1 MDTPLETVDT
11 LEILVQREVKWYGT
25 SSGQDVNIY
34 YLEEVEQKL
43 YSVMVVPRQSY
54 YADKKPFIMLAAR
67 IIADKVVIYHD
78 ITDKPLFKA
87 LLEAGIPREQIILRY
102 RGEVAPDPPEDRGH
116 VETVE

>member
-1 MDTPLETVDT
+1 MDQPLEALDHLTATVHHEMRWYTNWRGIKVNTYYHEDLDQRLFT
-11 LEILVQREVKWYGT
+11 LYAI
-25 SSGQDVNIY
+25 
-34 YLEEVEQKL
+34 
-43 YSVMVVPRQSY
+43 PRSDYQP
-54 YADKKPFIMLAAR
+54 DLKPIFLLSAR